1 MRIGGYFGNYICFAG
16 NIWSPELSWYTIH
29 GVFEEQRKPMMQFC
43 CYLKSL
49 VAGFLVLVYDQ
60 DIL

>member
-29 GVFEEQRKPMMQFC
+29 GVFEEQKKSMMQFC

-49 VAGFLVLVYDQ
+49 VAGFLVLV
-60 DIL
+60 